1 MNTINKDEAVEVL
14 GNLLELSNFICYSTM
29 NQDKKKIR
37 KRLKKLR
44 NKVNNDDIYYLIEED
59 EVNGE

>member
-14 GNLLELSNFICYSTM
+14 DNLLELSKFICYSTM

-44 NKVNNDDIYYLIEED
+44 NKVSNDGIYYLIEED
-59 EVNGE
+59 EINDK

>member
-14 GNLLELSNFICYSTM
+14 DNLLELSNFICYSTM

>member
-14 GNLLELSNFICYSTM
+14 DNLLELSKFIFYSTM

-44 NKVNNDDIYYLIEED
+44 NKVSNDDIYYLIKED
-59 EVNGE
+59 EINDK

>member
-14 GNLLELSNFICYSTM
+14 DNLLELSKFICYSPM

-37 KRLKKLR
+37 KRSGNELTEQDR
-44 NKVNNDDIYYLIEED
+44 YDIVIGRD
-59 EVNGE
+59 EI